1 MISFYLSTEFSI
13 GFIIYAN
20 PFEDKFQW
28 YLHIFNELIGL
39 CIIYLV
45 MAINGVVTYGP
56 TIINVGDWIAYIL
69 YSTWTVNAFITV
81 ILICIIIQ
89 QSIKKCYKRRQ
100 TKKKAEMLKSKK
112 QSSGGLSLFNSN

>member
-1 MISFYLSTEFSI
+1 
-13 GFIIYAN
+13 
-20 PFEDKFQW
+20 
-28 YLHIFNELIGL
+28 
-39 CIIYLV
+39 